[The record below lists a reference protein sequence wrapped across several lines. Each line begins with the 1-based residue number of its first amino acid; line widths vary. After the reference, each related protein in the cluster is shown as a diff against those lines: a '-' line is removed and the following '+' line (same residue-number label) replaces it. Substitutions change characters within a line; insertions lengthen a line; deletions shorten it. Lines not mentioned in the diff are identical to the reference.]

1 MDASDR
7 TSQDRLRRWE
17 HLGNWPLA
25 LAAIAFLAA
34 YAWPIIRPNLNPGW
48 RDICL
53 VVVNVVW
60 AVFIV
65 DYVVRLALAHDR
77 WRYVWRHLPDL
88 IVLALP
94 FLRPLRL
101 VILLKVLH
109 RRAAD
114 TLRGRIAIYVVGAT
128 ILLVFCASLAV
139 LDAERGHHGANLTS
153 LGDALW
159 WSPTTVT
166 TVGYGDHFPVTGTGR
181 AVAVGLMIGGVALLG
196 VVTATLASWLID
208 RVREAEEQAEA
219 ATRAD
224 VATLTAEVRELK
236 AMIAA
241 GAARTASDPA

>member
-159 WSPTTVT
+159 WSATTVT